1 MTQEEKAKR
10 YDEALIKAKNIV
22 NSINVGLI
30 GKDSFEAVFPELKE
44 NEDERIRKELLE
56 HCINRRDGK
65 QVCVDAS
72 DYRRWADWLFRQ
84 GVENITNIKSDKEI
98 SNEIIK
104 FLELPH
110 PQFVGKRHQE
120 KWIAWLERQGE
131 KKPTDKVE
139 LKFKDGDW
147 VVYDHR
153 TYQVVELPKE
163 GYINLGLRG
172 NGKIEF
178 APSTYCRHWT
188 IQDAKDGDVL
198 ACNEEILLF
207 KSYSVQGRISLYC
220 WYNGQTNNFHSKEVD
235 DASLTTRNK
244 ICPATKEQRDLL
256 FQKMHEAGYEWDAE
270 KKELKKIEQNNTD
283 EYIEV
288 KGLSEIEAEAEELTK
303 EMSGEKHNFTDFE
316 RTLADICIGWIGEEP
331 GWKEY
336 IKDNADV
343 LLKIAVKKFNSV
355 QDAPFE
361 QKPSWSEEDESI
373 INDIEESLIAYKI
386 IVMDND
392 MELANYIEKEINWL
406 KSLKD
411 RVQPIL
417 HRRHTIFDEI
427 I

>member
-72 DYRRWADWLFRQ
+72 DYRRWADWLFRI
-84 GVENITNIKSDKEI
+84 GKENIPNVKNDEVIR
-98 SNEIIK
+98 NEIIK

-120 KWIAWLERQGE
+120 EWIAWLEKQGE

-256 FQKMHEAGYEWDAE
+256 FQKMKEAGYEWDAE
-270 KKELKKIEQNNTD
+270 KKELKKI
-283 EYIEV
+283 
-288 KGLSEIEAEAEELTK
+288 K
-303 EMSGEKHNFTDFE
+303 
-316 RTLADICIGWIGEEP
+316 
-331 GWKEY
+331 
-336 IKDNADV
+336 
-343 LLKIAVKKFNSV
+343 
-355 QDAPFE
+355 
-361 QKPSWSEEDESI
+361 QKPAWSEEDEKLLDNTI
-373 INDIEESLIAYKI
+373 RFIENCVAATSPSLRTYNPI
-386 IVMDND
+386 
-392 MELANYIEKEINWL
+392 LTGKEIPFL
-406 KSLKD
+406 KSLKERYTWKPSEEMLEALY
-411 RVQPIL
+411 RVIPENVMEKSE
-417 HRRHTIFDEI
+417 DEI
-427 I
+427 LLDKLYQGLKYGRILSK